1 MVESKEKEKLD
12 MGVKRLTHSAIQSAR
27 EVEPSTNKDAEICTY
42 SRNPFKMFVMLFISI
57 TGQAM
62 NMGQGFQQQGMQLMN
77 QGQQLSQQMAGK

>member
-1 MVESKEKEKLD
+1 MVESKEKEKID
-12 MGVKRLTHSAIQSAR
+12 MGVKGLTHSAIQSAR

-62 NMGQGFQQQGMQLMN
+62 NMGQGFQQ
-77 QGQQLSQQMAGK
+77 MAGK